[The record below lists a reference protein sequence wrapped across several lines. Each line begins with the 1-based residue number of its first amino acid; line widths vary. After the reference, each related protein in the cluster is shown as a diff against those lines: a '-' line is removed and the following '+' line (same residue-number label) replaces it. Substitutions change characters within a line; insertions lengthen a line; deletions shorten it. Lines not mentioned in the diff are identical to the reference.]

1 MAGMAKN
8 GVLYPSGGVYGI
20 NDNIVSPNSGWSSQK
35 VMNKLAS
42 IKSIMRVDEKPTIAN
57 DTITYIKDGTTYT
70 TTDSETWFYYVID
83 NELYKTIFID
93 GVEYTKADSGVSFDD
108 FIEKDAIATT
118 VDGTTTHEQVLSA
131 KLYYDEKNTMLIIG
145 DAPEH
150 RGQSLID
157 IIDAKCT
164 KNFVVYHVVFN
175 GLVIDKPDNESCI
188 DGYCDVYTYTADLH
202 KKIIVYDVSRD
213 AIYERTQT
221 RGVWGDWVTIFS
233 RNNDIVRT
241 SVTVT
246 SSNYSVPTG
255 YYEVINNI
263 CYVTLRVDVQAVSP
277 HGEQLQIALPLSK
290 ITFENSVPC
299 FAGNGTNLHYVFYAD
314 RGLCVLNGEVGGKY
328 IFSFSYPVAENWRP

>member
-20 NDNIVSPNSGWSSQK
+20 NDDVVSPNSGWSSQK

-202 KKIIVYDVSRD
+202 KKIIVHDVSRD

-241 SVTVT
+241 SVTGT

-314 RGLCVLNGEVGGKY
+314 RGLCALSGEVGGKY
-328 IFSFSYPVAENWRP
+328 IFSFSYPVADNWQP

>member
-20 NDNIVSPNSGWSSQK
+20 NDNAVSANTGWSSQK

-42 IKSIMRVDEKPTIAN
+42 VKSIIRVDEKPTIT
-57 DTITYIKDGTTYT
+57 DGTITYMKDGTSYT
-70 TTDSETWFYYVID
+70 TTDHETWFYYVVD
-83 NELYKTIFID
+83 DELYKTIFID
-93 GVEYTKADSGVSFDD
+93 GVEYTKTDSNVSFDD
-108 FIEKDAIATT
+108 FIEKVNIATS

-131 KLYYDEKNTMLIIG
+131 KLYYNEKNTSLVFG
-145 DAPEH
+145 GAPEH
-150 RGQSLID
+150 QGQTLID
-157 IIDAKCT
+157 LIDAKCT
-164 KNFVVYHVVFN
+164 KNFAVYHVVFN
-175 GLVIDKPDNESCI
+175 SLVIDKPNNERCI

-241 SVTVT
+241 SVTGA

-263 CYVTLRVDVQAVSP
+263 CYVTLRVDVQGVHP

-314 RGLCVLNGEVGGKY
+314 RGLCALNGEVGGKY
-328 IFSFSYPVAENWRP
+328 IFSFSYPVADNWQP